1 MSEKEDIAALVDGL
15 SRTGHPEWLEPML
28 AVLTDKRFSDP
39 DWIFERKLDG
49 ERVLVFRDGKRIR
62 LVTRNRNTV
71 NATYPELAEAL
82 AGQPAG
88 EFVVDG
94 EVVAFDGKVTSFS
107 RLQKRMQI
115 KDPDKA
121 RASGVAVYLYLFDL
135 LHLDGHDVT
144 RLPLRERKSLLLRA
158 FSFEDPIR
166 FTAHRNEQGEAYFD
180 EACSKGWEGVIAKDA
195 QAPYNYGRSRDWLK
209 FKCGNGQELVIAGFT
224 EPRGDRQ
231 GFGALLLG
239 YFDDGELRYAGKVG
253 TGFDEAFLKDF
264 RETLDAR
271 RRETCPFDDD
281 VDEDAT
287 WVRPELV
294 AEIGFTEWT
303 SAGKLRHP
311 RFLGLRR
318 DKAAKDV
325 VRETAEDA

>member
-121 RASGVAVYLYLFDL
+121 RASGVAAYLYLFDL